1 MELTWVEISRKSL
14 THNVNRFKAIAPN
27 SMLAPVVKAN
37 AYGHGLIPV
46 ARILAEEGADW
57 LCVNSVYEAEALRR
71 EGISLPLYLLGYL
84 PPPDYELAVEL
95 GLRVVAYDTETV
107 HGLGEAATQK
117 SASVPLHVKVETGN
131 NRQGLQPDQA
141 VQLARLI
148 AATPG
153 VEFEGLSSHY
163 ADIED
168 TTDHS
173 FARNQL
179 GLFQQT
185 VDSLAE
191 VGLVPRCRNFS
202 NSAAA
207 ILWSETHFELV
218 RAGISIYGMWPSK
231 ETCVSAVLLNR
242 EKPMLKPVLT
252 WKTVVAQLKR
262 VAAGEFVGYGR
273 TFRTT
278 HPTRLAVLPIG
289 YYDGYG
295 RGLSNLGHVLINGH
309 IAPVRGRVC
318 MNMVMVD
325 VSDVPA
331 VKVGDEVV
339 LLGKD
344 LDKVVTAENIADWS
358 NTINYEVTTRINE
371 RVPRRIVE

>member
-1 MELTWVEISRKSL
+1 M
-14 THNVNRFKAIAPN
+14 
-27 SMLAPVVKAN
+27 
-37 AYGHGLIPV
+37 
-46 ARILAEEGADW
+46 
-57 LCVNSVYEAEALRR
+57 LRR
-71 EGISLPLYLLGYL
+71 EGISIPLYLLGYL
-84 PPPDYELAVEL
+84 PPADFEAAVEL
-95 GLRVVAYDTETV
+95 GLRVVTYDPETV
-107 HGLGEAATQK
+107 HGLGEAAAQK
-117 SASVPLHVKVETGN
+117 GTSIPLHVKVETGN
-131 NRQGLQPDQA
+131 NRQGLQPEQA

-168 TTDHS
+168 TTDHE
-173 FARNQL
+173 FAKNQL
-179 GLFQQT
+179 AAFEAT
-185 VDSLAE
+185 VVALRK
-191 VGLVPRCRNFS
+191 VGMQARVRNFS
-202 NSAAA
+202 NSAAT
-207 ILWSETHFELV
+207 ILWSETHFEMV

-242 EKPMLKPVLT
+242 EKPVLEPVLA
-252 WKTVVAQLKR
+252 WKTVVAQLKQ

-278 HPTRLAVLPIG
+278 HSTRLAVLPIG

-318 MNMVMVD
+318 MNMIMVD

-331 VKVGDEVV
+331 VEVGDEVV
-339 LLGKD
+339 LLGRSM
-344 LDKVVTAENIADWS
+344 DKAVTAENIADWS

-371 RVPRRIVE
+371 RIPRRVVD